1 MAIMVENIP
10 EVQYMS
16 RLVFYLKRLDLV
28 SWRALP
34 FNSACRS
41 FAFGSPKFHSAK
53 KDQNC
58 LLVEDGSIKATKKI
72 GPGTELLTGY
82 SPDEHDIKQTTK
94 FDEEKKGSSRKRK
107 KAAGS
112 SN

>member
-1 MAIMVENIP
+1 VW
-10 EVQYMS
+10 Q
-16 RLVFYLKRLDLV
+16 LVDPKPVAKEPGSPLYLGGHYL
-28 SWRALP
+28 
-34 FNSACRS
+34 NSACRS
-41 FAFGSPKFHSAK
+41 FAFGSPEFHSAK

-72 GPGTELLTGY
+72 RPGTELLTGY
-82 SPDEHDIKQTTK
+82 SADEHDIEQKTK

-107 KAAGS
+107 KGAGS